1 MLVEDRC
8 WWKIGVSGDVVV
20 IFNQSFIYNIGD
32 DERVRSLVVVNHC
45 VVGSRGR
52 SLGGSRVRSLGGFI
66 VVLDDASDGFYHF
79 EVLVKDRNFE
89 GW

>member
-1 MLVEDRC
+1 M
-8 WWKIGVSGDVVV
+8 
-20 IFNQSFIYNIGD
+20 FNGSFIYNSGD
-32 DERVRSLVVVNHC
+32 DERGRSLVVVNYC
-45 VVGSRGR
+45 FVGNRGR

-66 VVLDDASDGFYHF
+66 VVLDDASDGDYHF